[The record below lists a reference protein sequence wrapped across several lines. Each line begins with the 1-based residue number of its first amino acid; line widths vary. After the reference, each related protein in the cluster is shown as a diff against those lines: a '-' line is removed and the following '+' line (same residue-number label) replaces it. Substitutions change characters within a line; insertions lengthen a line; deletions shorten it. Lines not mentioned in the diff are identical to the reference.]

1 MMDGARPNA
10 DGFLGLTLLLIE
22 KVKRSRKLNPL
33 CFRVTDQALISY
45 STGLGLADTLDQ
57 SLHSLM

>member
-22 KVKRSRKLNPL
+22 FLGLTLLLIEKVKRSRTWTHASVQRGEDKRKN
-33 CFRVTDQALISY
+33 QIY
-45 STGLGLADTLDQ
+45 SRWCN
-57 SLHSLM
+57 